1 MYKRQTNI
9 DWYLDGTQ
17 PTAKCNMHRAVTICS
32 RSHSVATSNCS
43 STFVAGLIYIPEGH
57 PLRYAQ
63 NLEDVTEYFI
73 GASIDE
79 NSTSLG
85 YCTTCR

>member
-1 MYKRQTNI
+1 
-9 DWYLDGTQ
+9 
-17 PTAKCNMHRAVTICS
+17 MHRAVT
-32 RSHSVATSNCS
+32 HLHAAPTSVATSNCS
-43 STFVAGLIYIPEGH
+43 LHLRAPDVIYIPEGH